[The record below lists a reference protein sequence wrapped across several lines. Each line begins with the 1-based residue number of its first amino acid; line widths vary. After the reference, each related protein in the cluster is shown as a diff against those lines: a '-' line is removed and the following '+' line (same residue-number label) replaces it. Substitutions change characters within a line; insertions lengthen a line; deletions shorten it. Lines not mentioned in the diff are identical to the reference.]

1 MSIDLARLG
10 RDLVSQRA
18 CAPDSQEMPSSPLTD
33 LPVELFTHATSFIPG
48 RSDELA
54 LRCASRD
61 SLKAVCE
68 AIKRQTRYIWLK
80 RDWTDLVMIPLGEE
94 PKATPAHSARC
105 IEALGRVY
113 GPGCQ
118 NFSGVGKSEVVLSA
132 IGSFVTNTG
141 GKLRSLSLSYCSIS
155 PSGLL
160 DLCSACP
167 QLNSLSITQKVP
179 NIECADLDKLAIS
192 LNQLCPM
199 LEAVDLPTKLTP
211 AETYARHF
219 PRLRCLNFNTVVLG
233 LGHTPS
239 RFDVIAQAVE
249 NCVHVTEIDLVCNLT
264 PALVE
269 MLAGT
274 PLRDRVTKLHFSFAP
289 FQRVSSE
296 SCIRALGAFPN
307 LHELSIGLGDLRE
320 HRAVLTT
327 DFCEHLASE
336 CPMLRKL
343 GLEYINNDCMRIIC
357 QRLSLEYIAIWD
369 DEGKLTEGL
378 TADVVDIMLESPCA
392 TSLREAYLYGV
403 YAFGTVELLR
413 LVEGCP
419 NMMDLCCSYRP
430 RFAAYRDA
438 LNLASLRRL
447 LQSRGGKLWD
457 AKAAKFPTRAR
468 LTPLSD
474 R

>member
-1 MSIDLARLG
+1 
-10 RDLVSQRA
+10 
-18 CAPDSQEMPSSPLTD
+18 MPSSPLTD
-33 LPVELFTHATSFIPG
+33 LPVELFAHATSFLLE
-48 RSDELA
+48 RSNLLA
-54 LRCASRD
+54 LRCGSRAG
-61 SLKAVCE
+61 LKAVCE

-80 RDWTDLVMIPLGEE
+80 RDWTDLVLIPLGEE
-94 PKATPAHSARC
+94 PKTTPAQSARC

-118 NFSGVGKSEVVLSA
+118 NFSGVGKSEAVLSA

-219 PRLRCLNFNTVVLG
+219 PRLRRLSFESVIWG
-233 LGHTPS
+233 SSGHTPK
-239 RFDVIAQAVE
+239 RFDVIAQAAE
-249 NCVHVTEIDLVCNLT
+249 NCVHVTEIELLCNPT

-269 MLAGT
+269 LLAGT
-274 PLRDRVTKLHFSFAP
+274 QLRDRVTQLYFSFAA
-289 FQRVSSE
+289 FQRASSA
-296 SCIRALGAFPN
+296 SCIQALGAFPN
-307 LHELSIGLGDLRE
+307 LQELWFGMGNLCE
-320 HRAVLTT
+320 HRTVLTT
-327 DFCEHLASE
+327 EFCERLASE

-343 GLEYINNDCMRIIC
+343 KLRYVNNECMHVIC
-357 QRLSLEYIAIWD
+357 ERLSLETIWIDD
-369 DEGKLTEGL
+369 DEQGKLTEDL
-378 TADVVDIMLESPCA
+378 TADVVDIMLASPCA
-392 TSLREAYLYGV
+392 TSLRDARLYGV

-413 LVEGCP
+413 LAEGCP
-419 NMMDLCCSYRP
+419 NMMNLHCNYRP
-430 RFAAYRDA
+430 RSAAYRDA
-438 LNLASLRRL
+438 SDLASLRSL
-447 LQSRGGKLWD
+447 LKSRGGKLGH
-457 AKAAKFPTRAR
+457 AVAAEFPYD
-468 LTPLSD
+468 PYD

>member
-1 MSIDLARLG
+1 
-10 RDLVSQRA
+10 
-18 CAPDSQEMPSSPLTD
+18 MPASPLTD
-33 LPVELFTHATSFIPG
+33 LPVELFTHAACFLPG

-80 RDWTDLVMIPLGEE
+80 RDWTDLVLIPLGEE
-94 PKATPAHSARC
+94 PKATPAQSARC

-118 NFSGVGKSEVVLSA
+118 NFSGVGKSEAVLSA

-167 QLNSLSITQKVP
+167 QLNSLSVSQNVP
-179 NIECADLDKLAIS
+179 NIECADLDKLAVS

-199 LEAVDLPTKLTP
+199 LEKVDLPTKLTP

-219 PRLRCLNFNTVVLG
+219 PRLRRLSFESVIWG
-233 LGHTPS
+233 SSGHTPK
-239 RFDVIAQAVE
+239 RFDVIAQAAE
-249 NCVHVTEIDLVCNLT
+249 NCVHVTEIELLCNPT

-269 MLAGT
+269 LLAGT
-274 PLRDRVTKLHFSFAP
+274 QLRDRVTQLYFSFAA
-289 FQRVSSE
+289 FQRASSA
-296 SCIRALGAFPN
+296 SCIQALGAFPN
-307 LHELSIGLGDLRE
+307 LHELSFGMGSLYE
-320 HRAVLTT
+320 HRTVLTT
-327 DFCEHLASE
+327 EFCERLASE

-343 GLEYINNDCMRIIC
+343 KLRYVNNECMHVIC
-357 QRLSLEYIAIWD
+357 ERLSLETIWIDD
-369 DEGKLTEGL
+369 DEQGKLTEDL
-378 TADVVDIMLESPCA
+378 TADVVDIMLASPCA
-392 TSLREAYLYGV
+392 TSLREAHFCGI

-419 NMMDLCCSYRP
+419 NIINLYCSYRP
-430 RFAAYRDA
+430 RSATYCDA
-438 LNLASLRRL
+438 LNIASLRSL
-447 LQSRGGKLWD
+447 LKSRGGKLWGEE
-457 AKAAKFPTRAR
+457 AAKFPTRAR
-468 LTPLSD
+468 LTPLYD

>member
-1 MSIDLARLG
+1 
-10 RDLVSQRA
+10 
-18 CAPDSQEMPSSPLTD
+18 MPASPLTD
-33 LPVELFTHATSFIPG
+33 LPVELFTHAYCFLYFD
-48 RSDELA
+48 SDELA

-61 SLKAVCE
+61 SLKAVGE
-68 AIKRQTRYIWLK
+68 AIKRQTRYIWLG
-80 RDWTDLVMIPLGEE
+80 RDWDELVRIPLGEK
-94 PKATPAHSARC
+94 PKTTPAQSARC
-105 IEALGRVY
+105 IEALGRVF

-118 NFSGVGKSEVVLSA
+118 HFSGVGKTEIVLSA

-141 GKLRSLSLSYCSIS
+141 GKLRGLSLDNCSIS

-219 PRLRCLNFNTVVLG
+219 PRLRRLSFESVVWES
-233 LGHTPS
+233 GHTPN

-249 NCVHVTEIDLVCNLT
+249 NCVHVTEIELLCNPT

-269 MLAGT
+269 TLTGT
-274 PLRDRVTKLHFSFAP
+274 PLRDRVTQLYFSFAA
-289 FQRVSSE
+289 FQGVSSA
-296 SCIRALGAFPN
+296 SCVQALGAFPN
-307 LHELSIGLGDLRE
+307 LHELSFGMGNLYE
-320 HRAVLTT
+320 HRTVLTT
-327 DFCEHLASE
+327 EFCERLASE

-343 GLEYINNDCMRIIC
+343 KLRYVNNECMRVIC
-357 QRLSLEYIAIWD
+357 ERISLENIWIDD
-369 DEGKLTEGL
+369 DEQGKLTEDL
-378 TADVVDIMLESPCA
+378 TADVVDIMLASPCA
-392 TSLREAYLYGV
+392 TSLRDARLYGV

-413 LVEGCP
+413 LAEGCP
-419 NMMDLCCSYRP
+419 NMMNLHCNYRP
-430 RFAAYRDA
+430 RSAAYRDA
-438 LNLASLRRL
+438 SDLASLRSL
-447 LQSRGGKLWD
+447 LKSRGGKLGH
-457 AKAAKFPTRAR
+457 AVAAEFPYD
-468 LTPLSD
+468 PYD

>member
-1 MSIDLARLG
+1 
-10 RDLVSQRA
+10 
-18 CAPDSQEMPSSPLTD
+18 MPSSPLTD
-33 LPVELFTHATSFIPG
+33 LPAELFTHATSFIPG
-48 RSDELA
+48 RSDLLL

-61 SLKAVCE
+61 SLKAVGE
-68 AIKRQTRYIWLK
+68 AIKRQTRYIWLS
-80 RDWTDLVMIPLGEE
+80 RDWDELVRIPLGEK
-94 PKATPAHSARC
+94 PKTTPAQSARC
-105 IEALGRVY
+105 IEALGRVF

-118 NFSGVGKSEVVLSA
+118 HFSGVGKTEVVLSA
-132 IGSFVTNTG
+132 ISSFVTSTG
-141 GKLRSLSLSYCSIS
+141 GKLRELSLDNCSIS

-167 QLNSLSITQKVP
+167 QLNSLSVAHNVP
-179 NIECADLDKLAIS
+179 NIECADLDKLAVS

-219 PRLRCLNFNTVVLG
+219 PRLRRLSFDSVVWG
-233 LGHTPS
+233 SGHTPK
-239 RFDVIAQAVE
+239 RFDVIAQAAE
-249 NCVHVTEIDLVCNLT
+249 NCVHVTEIELLCNPT

-274 PLRDRVTKLHFSFAP
+274 PLRDRVTQLLFSFAP
-289 FQRVSSE
+289 FQRVSS
-296 SCIRALGAFPN
+296 CIQALGAFPN
-307 LHELSIGLGDLRE
+307 LHELSFGHGGDLRDL
-320 HRAVLTT
+320 RTVLTT
-327 DFCEHLASE
+327 EFCERLASE

-343 GLEYINNDCMRIIC
+343 GLRYVNNECMRVIC

-369 DEGKLTEGL
+369 DQGKLTEAL
-378 TADVVDIMLESPCA
+378 TADVVDIMLASPCA
-392 TSLREAYLYGV
+392 TSLREARLYGI

-419 NMMDLCCSYRP
+419 NMVKFGCSYRP
-430 RFAAYRDA
+430 RNAAYCDA

-447 LQSRGGKLWD
+447 LKSRGGKLWD

-468 LTPLSD
+468 LTPLYD